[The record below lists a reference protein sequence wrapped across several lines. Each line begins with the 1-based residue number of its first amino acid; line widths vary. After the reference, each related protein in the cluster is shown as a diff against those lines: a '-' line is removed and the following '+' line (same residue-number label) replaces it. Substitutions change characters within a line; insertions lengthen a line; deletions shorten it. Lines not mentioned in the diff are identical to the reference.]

1 MKRCSKCR
9 KELGEEMFNKNKSK
23 PDGLSTE
30 CKACVKEAAKKRY
43 WENREESL
51 AKSKREYQENKEL
64 RCKKQLDYYYANKAA
79 CNERMKERNKVRRK
93 IDPLFLLKGRLRVRF
108 RHVLVQKNLDK
119 RASVLTLLGC
129 SIEELYAHLGPKP
142 TEDAQIDHIIPL
154 AFAKSEEDT
163 HKLWNYRNLQWLSRE
178 DNLNKK
184 AAMPDGCEELLHSLG
199 FAASQCIEINKDKG

>member
-30 CKACVKEAAKKRY
+30 CKACVKEENKRRY
-43 WENREESL
+43 GENREEML
-51 AKSKREYQENKEL
+51 ADKRRWYQENKESH
-64 RCKKQLDYYYANKAA
+64 CKKRMDYYYANKAA
-79 CNERMKERNKVRRK
+79 QNERMKERNKVRRRT
-93 IDPLFLLKGRLRVRF
+93 DPLFLLKGRLRVRF
-108 RHVLVQKNLDK
+108 RHALVQKNLDK
-119 RASVLTLLGC
+119 RASVLSLLGC
-129 SIEELYAHLGPKP
+129 SIEELYVHLGPKP

-154 AFAKSEEDT
+154 AFAQSEEDM

-184 AAMPDGCEELLHSLG
+184 AVMPDGCEELLHALG
-199 FAASQCIEINKDKG
+199 FDAAQCIEINKDKG